1 MTKVDGRVARG
12 ERTRQ
17 AVVEAL
23 LALYEENNLTPTI
36 DDIASRVGMT
46 ARTIY
51 HHFDDHEAIA
61 EALREH
67 QRPLMTSHMA
77 PLRTGTLD
85 ERIDAIV
92 DHRMQLFAVIAP
104 VRRAALANMHRSA
117 RIRKG
122 QAGIARRLRQ
132 QIATTF
138 EAELEA
144 LDENAAAQTVEALDL
159 HLSFETWDRLRRT
172 QRLSEA
178 RTKRLITGLL
188 RDALTS

>member
-1 MTKVDGRVARG
+1 
-12 ERTRQ
+12 
-17 AVVEAL
+17 
-23 LALYEENNLTPTI
+23 
-36 DDIASRVGMT
+36 
-46 ARTIY
+46 
-51 HHFDDHEAIA
+51 
-61 EALREH
+61 
-67 QRPLMTSHMA
+67 MA